1 MSPIQFKFSRPPDGL
16 VRRVTFPEK
25 PSWDVLAAK
34 IEALYDIPIPSIG
47 VSYVDNDGDEVTLS
61 SEEEL
66 QDFYQSVAQERNDGE
81 LNLVK
86 FTVRDL
92 DALRNDKPLP
102 ETPRTTSAMNY
113 RNTFGRS
120 APVLFEMEVDD
131 GWQPI
136 PSGVGGIFDSA
147 RPHAFVEVLDSDADV
162 SQFNRRDQDDSSS
175 TTGTTNTLP
184 EIIPTPTTLKGKG
197 RARSEDFRSRSR
209 TPDTISST
217 QSVVAEESGPKHPIH
232 VVSVRSRR
240 GSRSRTSSAL
250 APHTPTPRAR
260 TPNPADQPSGEN
272 DPPLPDLRNMS
283 SQANIANDVAELF
296 ANLSTILASNPELS
310 EGIRNIVRNVSN
322 GTYWQSHR
330 EQVARAAE
338 EVRRS
343 AILGA
348 DELRQVATDGRRAAE
363 DAAGRRVADAIGN
376 VIRVIA
382 DITGAQVG
390 DPHAQPATNE
400 PTTSTPLRE
409 RPFGR
414 GLGHHLWGDAWDGF
428 GGRGR
433 GTGPRGRGGGF
444 RGRGGFGRGGPP
456 SWGSFGSHWDESG
469 PFSGGGPFSGPPP
482 PPPPFGPF
490 QAPPGPPPQGPPPV
504 PPPPPGPFGHHYPGH
519 FPPHDSPAGPP
530 PPPIPP
536 FRGHH
541 HRGASF
547 PMGDSPAGPPPPHR
561 GPFGGPPS
569 FGPHHVHGGPHD
581 WDFDD
586 HPFNMSHD
594 WHGHHH
600 DWADTVPGLPPP
612 PPRPNASAEG
622 AEVTM
627 YGVTSTESPDAAKKA
642 LQAAKEAYIAEK
654 ERYRRL
660 REERKKRRMNVSTDR
675 CVGPFRGGF
684 RGGMRADR
692 RLRFL
697 LSEMKDSP
705 ITPRDA
711 QEPAVRPVGEPS
723 TAPALPQ
730 ENPSQEAP
738 QIVSNARGPF
748 PQLELYSVP
757 PRRSHTMHGTGH
769 GHRRD
774 GSWGTF
780 GSGMSTHA
788 GRAAAADSIVRRL
801 DDVRTRYRLPI
812 AEGPWLTCFVPP
824 QMGFTPTK
832 YPVLTSK
839 VEARVPR
846 HGEVSKERE
855 DSIVT
860 EIVEELLQ
868 TSPSREPQASGSG
881 TRAN

>member
-1 MSPIQFKFSRPPDGL
+1 MSPIQFKFSKPPDGL

-34 IEALYDIPIPSIG
+34 IEAFIG
-47 VSYVDNDGDEVTLS
+47 VS

-66 QDFYQSVAQERNDGE
+66 QDFYQSAAQQRDDGT

-86 FTVRDL
+86 FT
-92 DALRNDKPLP
+92 PLP

-136 PSGVGGIFDSA
+136 PSGAFDSD
-147 RPHAFVEVLDSDADV
+147 RPHADASD
-162 SQFNRRDQDDSSS
+162 SQFNKRVRDDSSF
-175 TTGTTNTLP
+175 TTETTNTLP
-184 EIIPTPTTLKGKG
+184 EIIPTPTTEKGKE
-197 RARSEDFRSRSR
+197 RARSADLRSR
-209 TPDTISST
+209 TPDTVSST
-217 QSVVAEESGPKHPIH
+217 SSVVGEESGPKHPIH
-232 VVSVRSRR
+232 VVSMRSRG
-240 GSRSRTSSAL
+240 GSRSRTSTAL
-250 APHTPTPRAR
+250 APRTPTPKAR
-260 TPNPADQPSGEN
+260 TPNPADQSSGAD
-272 DPPLPDLRNMS
+272 DPPLPDLDNMS
-283 SQANIANDVAELF
+283 SQPNIANDVAELF
-296 ANLSTILASNPELS
+296 ANLSTILASHPELS
-310 EGIRNIVRNVSN
+310 EGIRNVVRNVSN

-343 AILGA
+343 AILSA
-348 DELRQVATDGRRAAE
+348 DELRQVANDGRRAAE

-382 DITGAQVG
+382 DINIAGAQAG
-390 DPHAQPATNE
+390 EQAQQAAGE
-400 PTTSTPLRE
+400 PITSTPLRE
-409 RPFGR
+409 RPFGH
-414 GLGHHLWGDAWDGF
+414 GLGQHLWGDGWEGF

-433 GTGPRGRGGGF
+433 GGGPRGRGGSF

-469 PFSGGGPFSGPPP
+469 PFSGM
-482 PPPPFGPF
+482 
-490 QAPPGPPPQGPPPV
+490 
-504 PPPPPGPFGHHYPGH
+504 PPPPPGFG
-519 FPPHDSPAGPP
+519 SPAGPP
-530 PPPIPP
+530 PP
-536 FRGHH
+536 FRGPFGPH
-541 HRGASF
+541 HRAGSF
-547 PMGDSPAGPPPPHR
+547 PMGDNPAGQPPSRR
-561 GPFGGPPS
+561 GHFGGPPS
-569 FGPHHVHGGPHD
+569 FGPPHMHHGPHD
-581 WDFDD
+581 WDFEDD
-586 HPFNMSHD
+586 PFTMSGG
-594 WHGHHH
+594 WHGRHHH
-600 DWADTVPGLPPP
+600 DWADTVPGLPPVP

-627 YGVTSTESPDAAKKA
+627 YGITSTESPDAARKA

-660 REERKKRRMNVSTDR
+660 REERKKRRMNVSTD
-675 CVGPFRGGF
+675 
-684 RGGMRADR
+684 
-692 RLRFL
+692 
-697 LSEMKDSP
+697 SDSP

-723 TAPALPQ
+723 TAAPQDKPAQ
-730 ENPSQEAP
+730 EEP

-757 PRRSHTMHGTGH
+757 RRSHTIHSSGH
-769 GHRRD
+769 SHHRRD

-780 GSGMSTHA
+780 GSGVSTHA

-801 DDVRTRYRLPI
+801 DD
-812 AEGPWLTCFVPP
+812 
-824 QMGFTPTK
+824 MGFTSTK
-832 YPVLTSK
+832 YPVLASE
-839 VEARVPR
+839 VESRVPR

-860 EIVEELLQ
+860 DIVEDLLQ
-868 TSPSREPQASGSG
+868 TSPVREPEASGSG

>member
-34 IEALYDIPIPSIG
+34 IEALYNIPVPSIG

-66 QDFYQSVAQERNDGE
+66 QDFYQSAAQQRNDGE
-81 LNLVK
+81 LILVK
-86 FTVRDL
+86 FAVRDL
-92 DALRNDKPLP
+92 DALHNDKPLP

-136 PSGVGGIFDSA
+136 PSGIGGILDSA

-162 SQFNRRDQDDSSS
+162 SQFSRQDHDDSST

-184 EIIPTPTTLKGKG
+184 EIIPTPTAEKGKG
-197 RARSEDFRSRSR
+197 RARSEDLRSC
-209 TPDTISST
+209 TPDTVSST
-217 QSVVAEESGPKHPIH
+217 QSVIAEEFSPKHPIH
-232 VVSVRSRR
+232 VLSVHNRR
-240 GSRSRTSSAL
+240 GSRSRTSTAL
-250 APHTPTPRAR
+250 TTRTPTPKAR
-260 TPNPADQPSGEN
+260 TPNPADQPSGED
-272 DPPLPDLRNMS
+272 DPPLPDLDNMS
-283 SQANIANDVAELF
+283 SQVNIANDVAELF
-296 ANLSTILASNPELS
+296 ANLSTILASHPELS
-310 EGIRNIVRNVSN
+310 EGIRNIVRNVSD

-348 DELRQVATDGRRAAE
+348 DELRQVASDSRRAAE

-382 DITGAQVG
+382 DITGAQAG
-390 DPHAQPATNE
+390 DPHAQPAAGE

-414 GLGHHLWGDAWDGF
+414 GLGHHLWGDSWDGF

-433 GTGPRGRGGGF
+433 GAGPRGRGGSF
-444 RGRGGFGRGGPP
+444 RGRGGFGRGVPP

-469 PFSGGGPFSGPPP
+469 PFSGGVPFSGPPP
-482 PPPPFGPF
+482 PPPFGTF
-490 QAPPGPPPQGPPPV
+490 QAPPGPPSPPQGPPPV
-504 PPPPPGPFGHHYPGH
+504 PPPPPGPFGHHHHGH
-519 FPPHDSPAGPP
+519 FPPDDSPAGPP
-530 PPPIPP
+530 PM
-536 FRGHH
+536 FGGRFGH
-541 HRGASF
+541 HRGGSF
-547 PMGDSPAGPPPPHR
+547 PMGDSPVGPPPLHR
-561 GPFGGPPS
+561 GHFGGPPP
-569 FGPHHVHGGPHD
+569 FGPPHMRGGPRD
-581 WDFDD
+581 WDFEDD
-586 HPFNMSHD
+586 PFTMGRG
-594 WHGHHH
+594 WHAHHH
-600 DWADTVPGLPPP
+600 RDWADTVPGLPPP
-612 PPRPNASAEG
+612 PPRPNASADD

-627 YGVTSTESPDAAKKA
+627 YGVTSTESPDAAKRS

-654 ERYRRL
+654 EKYRRL
-660 REERKKRRMNVSTDR
+660 RQERKKHRMNVSTD
-675 CVGPFRGGF
+675 
-684 RGGMRADR
+684 
-692 RLRFL
+692 
-697 LSEMKDSP
+697 SEMKDSP

-723 TAPALPQ
+723 TAPPQ
-730 ENPSQEAP
+730 DNPVQEAPRVQEEP

-757 PRRSHTMHGTGH
+757 RRSHTVHGTGH

-774 GSWGTF
+774 ASWGTF

-788 GRAAAADSIVRRL
+788 GRAAAAESIVRRL
-801 DDVRTRYRLPI
+801 SD
-812 AEGPWLTCFVPP
+812 
-824 QMGFTPTK
+824 MGFTPTK

-839 VEARVPR
+839 VESRVPR

-860 EIVEELLQ
+860 EVVEELLQ
-868 TSPSREPQASGSG
+868 TSPAPEPQASGSG